1 MKTVIKGGRVIDPAS
16 SIDKKADVVFKS
28 DRIIEIAGPKTEYP
42 RSMNVIDAAGCIVM
56 PGLIDLHTHLREPG
70 FEQKETIATGCMAAV
85 SGGFTSICCMANTN
99 PVNDNISVTGLILD
113 KALAAKT
120 ARVFPIACM
129 TVEMNGDHLVEM
141 GELRQAG
148 VVAFSDDGK
157 SIMSSAIMRNALV
170 YAKMFGAPIAVH
182 EIDLEIAGKGAM
194 HKGFHSVKLGL
205 PGVPSAA
212 EDIMIARDAILAKD
226 TGGRVHFLHV
236 TTKGAIDIIRDYK
249 SKGVSITA
257 EVTPHHF
264 TLIDEDVGDYNT
276 QYKMSP
282 PLRGPS
288 DREALING
296 LKDGTIDAIAT
307 DHAPHEILAKDCEF
321 ENAANGII
329 GLETALALTWNL
341 VRRKQLTPRRAVELL
356 TWGPAKCYNLPTGT
370 ISPGSLADLTI
381 FDPKVKYIFD
391 ADRIY
396 SKSKNSPFIGAK
408 MQGQVKTTIVGG
420 KTVFSRN

>member
-1 MKTVIKGGRVIDPAS
+1 
-16 SIDKKADVVFKS
+16 
-28 DRIIEIAGPKTEYP
+28 
-42 RSMNVIDAAGCIVM
+42 
-56 PGLIDLHTHLREPG
+56 LREPG